1 MENRVTEHTILFR
14 LDFKGEG
21 EPNLPVSVGLSIPE
35 TPNYTVE
42 TDLSEPIIVFLTE
55 PQPVDVPLDLRNAE
69 FASGLQYQGYL
80 PAPTGGSKDARRSAT
95 TIDGVYKDTIYA
107 PPGPDRPN
115 FVSFSLHLPE
125 TPKLR
130 LAFSMGLR
138 EGCSQG
144 VTFQV
149 LLNGETRFDYFK
161 NTFNWTEGD
170 VSLGDFAGKPLLL
183 ELVTDPAQS
192 GQSGENCDWASWGEP
207 LITHYADANAD
218 GVIDI
223 FDLVSYIETVWQC
236 RW

>member
-1 MENRVTEHTILFR
+1 ML
-14 LDFKGEG
+14 
-21 EPNLPVSVGLSIPE
+21 NLH
-35 TPNYTVE
+35 
-42 TDLSEPIIVFLTE
+42 
-55 PQPVDVPLDLRNAE
+55 QA
-69 FASGLQYQGYL
+69 LQYQGYL

-107 PPGPDRPN
+107 PPGPDLPN

-170 VSLGDFAGKPLLL
+170 VSLGDFAGQPLLL

-207 LITHYADANAD
+207 LITHYADANVD
-218 GVIDI
+218 GIIDV
-223 FDLVSYIETVWQC
+223 FDLVILSKQFGNADGDINEDGRTDILDLILVAEQFT
-236 RW
+236 R